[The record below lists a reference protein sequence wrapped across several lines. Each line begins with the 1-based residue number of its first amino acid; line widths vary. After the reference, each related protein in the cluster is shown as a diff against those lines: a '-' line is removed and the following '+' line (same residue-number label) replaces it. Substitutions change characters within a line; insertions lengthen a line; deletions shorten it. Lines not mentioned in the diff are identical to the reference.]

1 MSEEKSFVSA
11 LAFAG
16 GRNTSCDQTAW
27 VNCAGMGIRL
37 HSACA
42 SDDELMYRIFASTR
56 AAEMAITGWSAGQQE
71 AFLRMQFEAQ
81 RRSYLMQMPDAE
93 YFVVRRGEVGVG
105 RLILNRLPR
114 ELHIADIAVLPEFHR
129 MGIGS
134 ALMRDIFE
142 EAEQTGKKVSLQVE
156 QFNPALRWY
165 RRLGYNVVNTGPI
178 YFEMVR
184 ECPESRAVRAASGLE
199 NDSCQSI

>member
-1 MSEEKSFVSA
+1 
-11 LAFAG
+11 
-16 GRNTSCDQTAW
+16 
-27 VNCAGMGIRL
+27 
-37 HSACA
+37 
-42 SDDELMYRIFASTR
+42 
-56 AAEMAITGWSAGQQE
+56 
-71 AFLRMQFEAQ
+71 
-81 RRSYLMQMPDAE
+81 MQMPDAE

-184 ECPESRAVRAASGLE
+184 ECPDSHAVRAASGVE
-199 NDSCQSI
+199 SDSCQSI